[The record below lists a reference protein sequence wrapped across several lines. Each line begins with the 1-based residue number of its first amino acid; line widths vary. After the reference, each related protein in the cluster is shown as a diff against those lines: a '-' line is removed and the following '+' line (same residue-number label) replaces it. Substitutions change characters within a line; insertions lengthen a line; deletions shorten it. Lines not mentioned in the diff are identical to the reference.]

1 MNSHTFNQ
9 MTEEPDALFISIDW
23 GTSRLRIYLVNAIKS
38 QIIRQKTSN
47 QGIKPLHRQWQESG
61 EDRLTY
67 YLGYLKS
74 ELNEW
79 KLEMSQN
86 LPCFISGMAS
96 STIGIYSLPYADL
109 PFQCNGEGL
118 YMEKVKQAVL
128 PNPIYL
134 ISGVRSQDDVMRGE
148 ETQLVGL
155 HQENDHRDII
165 YLLPG
170 THSKHIYV
178 ENDRVTGF
186 HTFLTGELF
195 DIICQNSLLR
205 ESVRKSPYN
214 STVSEAFISGIKQSS
229 NNRFLNDLFRI
240 RTSDL
245 FEERSKE
252 ENYYFLSGLVIGQ
265 ELKHLK
271 NHPADRIIL
280 GASGDLATL
289 YQLAAEVFQVST
301 EVVQEEALDHAVVR
315 GHRKFFELINNAPL

>member
-1 MNSHTFNQ
+1 
-9 MTEEPDALFISIDW
+9 
-23 GTSRLRIYLVNAIKS
+23 
-38 QIIRQKTSN
+38 
-47 QGIKPLHRQWQESG
+47 
-61 EDRLTY
+61 
-67 YLGYLKS
+67 
-74 ELNEW
+74 
-79 KLEMSQN
+79 MSQN

-109 PFQCNGEGL
+109 PFQCDGEGL
-118 YMEKVKQAVL
+118 YMEKIKQSVL

-155 HQENDHRDII
+155 HQESDHRDII

-178 ENDRVTGF
+178 ENNRVMGF

-214 STVSEAFISGIKQSS
+214 STVNEAFISGIKQSS

-245 FEERSKE
+245 FKERSKE
-252 ENYYFLSGLVIGQ
+252 ENYYFLSGLLIGQ

-280 GASGDLATL
+280 GASGDLAAL

-301 EVVQEEALDHAVVR
+301 EVVHEEALDHAVVR
-315 GHRKFFELINNAPL
+315 GHRKLFELINNAPL